1 MSPEELG
8 LLVTGL
14 HGIKGEAKVFDANIA
29 KERQVEI
36 VFCDK
41 VDWEG
46 GKELQKVT
54 VEQHFLE
61 SKYSKDGWE
70 IQDHG
75 TSSQQNQEKHKYV
88 IKRYVDVENPLETER
103 YY

>member
-1 MSPEELG
+1 M
-8 LLVTGL
+8 
-14 HGIKGEAKVFDANIA
+14 
-29 KERQVEI
+29 
-36 VFCDK
+36 
-41 VDWEG
+41 
-46 GKELQKVT
+46 QKVT

-88 IKRYVDVENPLETER
+88 IKRYVDVEDPLETER